1 MSPPQ
6 RTAPAKRAGGKPR
19 PDGEPL
25 VLDLPVPADDAPAW
39 QVAEHEDDHRILAG
53 TASWTDPTMT
63 AEGVFYPRGADTAE
77 ERLRYYS
84 SLYPLVEVDATYY
97 ALPSDRVAAAWAKRT
112 PDGFTFDVKAHALMT
127 QHPTEVK
134 RLPKTIQNMLEGEDR
149 DKARVYLRD
158 LPDEAKEAVFGFF
171 RDGLEPLVKAGKLG
185 AVLLQFPPWFFPSH
199 EAREHIVEVRE
210 RLAMPVTVEF
220 RHGSWFNEK
229 NRDRTLDFLSKNALP
244 YVIVDEPQGFKSS
257 VPSVLEVTSPDLA
270 IVRFH
275 GRNAETWEK
284 KGLTPAERFRY
295 LYGENELAEWVP
307 KVRQVAQK
315 AKETH
320 LLFNNCYANY
330 GTTNARQLAELLL

>member
-1 MSPPQ
+1 MSPAQPKAVIGKDDS
-6 RTAPAKRAGGKPR
+6 APDQAAAWQLDKPA
-19 PDGEPL
+19 PD
-25 VLDLPVPADDAPAW
+25 DDAPAW
-39 QVAEHEDDHRILAG
+39 QVAEKKQHRILAG

-63 AEGVFYPRGADTAE
+63 AEGVFYPRGADTPE
-77 ERLRYYS
+77 ERLRFYS

-97 ALPSDRVAAAWAKRT
+97 ALPSDRVAAAWARRT
-112 PDGFTFDVKAHALMT
+112 PPGFTFDVKAHALMT

-134 RLPKTIQNMLEGEDR
+134 RLPKTIQNMLAPEDR
-149 DKARVYLRD
+149 EKSRVYLRD

-171 RDGLEPLVKAGKLG
+171 RDGIEPLVKAGKLG
-185 AVLLQFPPWFFPSH
+185 AVLLQFPPWFFPSNESREH
-199 EAREHIVEVRE
+199 NVEARE
-210 RLAMPVTVEF
+210 RLGLPVTVEF
-220 RHGSWFNEK
+220 RHGSWLNEK

-244 YVIVDEPQGFKSS
+244 YVVVDEPQGFKSS
-257 VPSVLEVTSPDLA
+257 VPSILEVTSPDLA

-275 GRNAETWEK
+275 GRNKETWEK

-295 LYGENELAEWVP
+295 LYKEDELEEWVP
-307 KVRQVAQK
+307 KVREVAKK

>member
-1 MSPPQ
+1 MSP
-6 RTAPAKRAGGKPR
+6 TAKQAPGERRGSTP
-19 PDGEPL
+19 PPEPL
-25 VLDLPVPADDAPAW
+25 LLDQPSPDDDAAAW
-39 QVAEHEDDHRILAG
+39 QVAERGQHRILAG

-63 AEGVFYPRGADTAE
+63 AEGVFYPRGADTPE

-97 ALPSDRVAAAWAKRT
+97 ALPAERVAAAWAKRT

-134 RLPKTIQNMLEGEDR
+134 RLPKTIQNMLAGEDR
-149 DKARVYLRD
+149 EKARVYLRD

-185 AVLLQFPPWFFPSH
+185 AVLLQFPPWIFPSH
-199 EAREHIVEVRE
+199 EAREHIVEVRD
-210 RLAMPVTVEF
+210 RLGMPVTVEF

-229 NRDRTLDFLSKNALP
+229 NRDRTLDFLSRNALP

-295 LYGENELAEWVP
+295 QYDEKELEEWVP
-307 KVRQVAQK
+307 RVRQVAEK